1 MNHSIENQPASYHE
15 AVEILE
21 AIKLA
26 CVVGDTPYLKLA
38 TDGYPATMD
47 GVLLIHSSSLV
58 TAFIMLNCKHFNQIN
73 IPTSKITEIISQ
85 SNDYILL
92 NYNPNKDTMEY
103 DQAVYV
109 RFNIL
114 ISIEILAMLDKL
126 SSAEKKPQFQLD
138 KFIPTLKRYLKQM
151 SAIHG
156 LPKNPLLEVTI
167 KPTDEAV

>member
-1 MNHSIENQPASYHE
+1 
-15 AVEILE
+15 
-21 AIKLA
+21 
-26 CVVGDTPYLKLA
+26 
-38 TDGYPATMD
+38 
-47 GVLLIHSSSLV
+47 
-58 TAFIMLNCKHFNQIN
+58 
-73 IPTSKITEIISQ
+73 
-85 SNDYILL
+85 
-92 NYNPNKDTMEY
+92 MEY

-138 KFIPTLKRYLKQM
+138 QFIPTLKHCLKQM